1 MKAAAR
7 PPHDRSYLSVADRV
21 FFQFE
26 SALNFLGGIVIF
38 LLVLLTTANVLGRW
52 LFSYPI
58 TGYID
63 WVEQSMAF
71 MAFLGI
77 AYAGRLGTHIR
88 MDMLISKLHGRS
100 LWFVE
105 FVSTCTMLIISLLLT
120 YGSYLHFRRAYDLGD
135 SSFDIDLP
143 TWPAK
148 LVVPF
153 ALSILSIRL
162 ILLAWGYARA
172 FWRNDRHPI
181 AVPLIPDAAT
191 VAAEE
196 ADAVMGEA
204 KAAVR

>member
-1 MKAAAR
+1 
-7 PPHDRSYLSVADRV
+7 
-21 FFQFE
+21 
-26 SALNFLGGIVIF
+26 
-38 LLVLLTTANVLGRW
+38 
-52 LFSYPI
+52 
-58 TGYID
+58 
-63 WVEQSMAF
+63 
-71 MAFLGI
+71 
-77 AYAGRLGTHIR
+77 
-88 MDMLISKLHGRS
+88 MLISKLHGRS

-105 FVSTCTMLIISLLLT
+105 FVSTCKSLIISILLN
-120 YGSYLHFRRAYDLGD
+120 YGSYIQFRRAYDLGD

-181 AVPLIPDAAT
+181 AVPMIPDAAT